1 MLERQERI
9 LQILEER
16 RFVTAQ
22 KLSEELFVSL
32 PTVRRDLSALA
43 AQGLIVR
50 NRGGARRLAPGHEH
64 IPYAF
69 REGFKTQEKKQ
80 LSRAA
85 ARLIHDGDTVYID
98 DSTTFLPIV
107 EYLCELKAVTVA
119 TNSIPLT
126 VLLKKSGVSVHCL
139 GGVPGDDCQSFFG
152 ADTLAMAE
160 QFNFDCA
167 FFSAAGIN
175 RHGEIVDY
183 TMDAVVLRRVVKR
196 RSKQC
201 VFVCDGEKF
210 WEEAAYSFVH
220 ISEMDR
226 VITNREPPN
235 DWHLSPGKLV
245 QVRG

>member
-22 KLSEELFVSL
+22 TLSAELFVSL

-43 AQGLIVR
+43 AEGLIVR
-50 NRGGARRLAPGHEH
+50 NRGGARRLAPGHEQ

-69 REGFKTQEKKQ
+69 RESFKTQEKKQ

-85 ARLIHDGDTVYID
+85 ATLISDGDVVYID

-107 EYLCELKAVTVA
+107 ESLCEHKAVTVV

-126 VLLKKSGVSVHCL
+126 VLLKKAGVTVHCL
-139 GGVPGDDCQSFFG
+139 GGTPSDDCQSFFG
-152 ADTLAMAE
+152 TATLEMAE

-167 FFSAAGIN
+167 LFSAAGIN

-183 TMDAVVLRRVVKR
+183 TVDAVMLRRVVKR
-196 RSKQC
+196 RCKRC

-210 WEEAAYSFVH
+210 GEEAAYSFAH
-220 ISEMDR
+220 ISDVDA
-226 VITNREPPN
+226 VITNQTPPTE
-235 DWHLSPGKLV
+235 WRLMPEKLI